1 MSGEFDWYIWI
12 VHLLGD
18 LFSKHIRVV
27 WTVWIEE
34 GTVWGYIYHIHLV
47 FWNSGFSSYTER
59 KRRNVNG
66 GFLMHAFTTRVGL
79 QLRLSSNQ
87 NLSLSIEIF
96 ESIGTKSFIIFSV
109 IVLVPGVF

>member
-47 FWNSGFSSYTER
+47 FWNSGFSSYTGMYIVELYVMICSIVVADPIENHR
-59 KRRNVNG
+59 TI
-66 GFLMHAFTTRVGL
+66 FL
-79 QLRLSSNQ
+79 
-87 NLSLSIEIF
+87 
-96 ESIGTKSFIIFSV
+96 
-109 IVLVPGVF
+109 